1 MHRKRVTVLSL
12 NMMHGR
18 HTVTPLVPVKVP
30 RAKILR
36 NLERIAALVKDSGA
50 DIVALQ
56 EIDQH
61 AWLSDYVDQLDQLQ
75 QMTGYPYAF
84 FGDHVSAKKAVYG
97 TAILS
102 KHPIKKAV
110 SRPFRKTFPTPR
122 KGFVFCEIELPSGK
136 VISVASIHATWI
148 NILSRATR
156 EKQMNEIIEHFRA
169 IDTPFILSGD
179 FNSHFARPLDRSLE
193 TLVKGLPIF
202 AHAHHDNSQI
212 TYPKTKRRIDWIFPS
227 KHFKIIEYATIDSRV
242 SDHLPLLATLELTA
256 HPEREASKKKD

>member
-1 MHRKRVTVLSL
+1 MPRKRVSVLSL

-18 HTVTPLVPVKVP
+18 HTVTPLVPIKVP
-30 RAKILR
+30 RSRILR
-36 NLERIAALVKDSGA
+36 NLGRIAELIKEVDP

-61 AWLSDYVDQLDQLQ
+61 AWLSDYVDQLDHLQ

-84 FGDHVSAKKAVYG
+84 FGDHVSARKAVYG

-122 KGFVFCEIELPSGK
+122 KGFVFCEITLPNER
-136 VISVASIHATWI
+136 VVSVASIHATWI
-148 NILSRATR
+148 NLLSRATR
-156 EKQMNEIIEHFRA
+156 EKQMEDIIEHFRA
-169 IDTPFILSGD
+169 VDTPFILSGD

-193 TLVKGLPIF
+193 TLVTGLPIF

-227 KHFKIIEYATIDSRV
+227 KHFKIVDYRTIDSRV
-242 SDHLPLLATLELTA
+242 SDHLPLLATLELKTR
-256 HPEREASKKKD
+256 PEMNASENP